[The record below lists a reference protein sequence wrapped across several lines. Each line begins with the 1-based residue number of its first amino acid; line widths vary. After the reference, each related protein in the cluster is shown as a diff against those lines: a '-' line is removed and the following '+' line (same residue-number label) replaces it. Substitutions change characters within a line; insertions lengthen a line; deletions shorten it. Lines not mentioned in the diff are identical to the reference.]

1 MRVALA
7 LRCLALAVHIGV
19 GAGRLHRTVPAV
31 VAPDSSASEVPLCP
45 AAVIQWGVPESHV
58 PSHSE
63 GKKIDVPKI
72 NDVTIPLWQGQN
84 ASTAGSSSN
93 PDVVAVYG
101 EIALLGA
108 QHVPQKTPVLYSV
121 LGTHLAAIG
130 LLATPEGHFAVLRVR
145 GGSSDA
151 QLLEV
156 GRFVD
161 VRRTPAPKGPPG
173 ATFKGLDA
181 FSEFEEPVQ
190 TNQTLGFILRLT
202 AEVDDYGVSAHNWHG
217 WPRSLPVRLEGFV
230 RQFKDETWQ
239 LLGTVQTH
247 VVTDG
252 VKNFGAF
259 LGDVQ
264 SSVEILS
271 PGNCEAGDAQPA
283 RFGATRFAEAKTM
296 QWQPFATAN
305 VPGGSAAAAGD
316 ASKDSFV
323 LQPAATPAAA
333 NVSLPV
339 IATPALIKDYPDPH
353 ADLSIIKSKIG
364 KDGLV
369 DLERV
374 RLARWGTPF
383 EKSKDTNCLTPDYP
397 AVQSDPLQAAPTGP
411 PPDMSA
417 YCPVLPAMHYWWHPP
432 AAVPV
437 PKDIEWFYNEI
448 TVEVTGPRTY
458 FMSNGFAGGYMGIQE
473 HGDAN
478 HRYALFSLWD
488 AATKVEIVD
497 WGEDV
502 IVGRFGA
509 EGTGANSHTLFAW
522 EVGKP
527 VGFLVRA
534 QPEPP
539 PKGQLTGSTLYTGYI
554 HDHHKGVWRLMA
566 KFRVRQCGHQAEG
579 AGRLLGFN
587 SFLEV
592 FEPPPVKPDC
602 QNYGVT
608 RVARY
613 GPAFFGRA
621 GSTNGKNFEVFPNV
635 SLSSTCAPHSCPNTG
650 LNFHE
655 TADQAQVLS
664 VGKTVENDGKMPFH
678 VPRPVKPKT
687 PPEILTMTS
696 LPSSDNSPAG
706 KTEAKQVRPLSKWGK
721 QVEFKSWGSG
731 GKYLECPW
739 YVIDCAPTGYGDAY
753 GRSP

>member
-1 MRVALA
+1 MCLRYLLLTATTGVTVARLRRSA
-7 LRCLALAVHIGV
+7 L
-19 GAGRLHRTVPAV
+19 GA
-31 VAPDSSASEVPLCP
+31 VAPDNLDTQAQPCL
-45 AAVIQWGVPESHV
+45 ADVISWGVPEHG

-63 GKKIDVPKI
+63 GKKIEVPKI
-72 NDVTIPLWQGQN
+72 NDVTIPLWQQQN
-84 ASTAGSSSN
+84 ASTAGASSN
-93 PDVVAVYG
+93 PDMVAVYG
-101 EIALLGA
+101 ELALLGEHSA
-108 QHVPQKTPVLYSV
+108 SQKTPALYSV
-121 LGTHLAAIG
+121 LGTHLAAVG
-130 LLATPEGHFAVLRVR
+130 LLATPEGHFAVLRVA

-151 QLLEV
+151 ELVEV

-161 VRRTPAPKGPPG
+161 VRRTPAPAGPAG
-173 ATFKGLDA
+173 VTFKGLDA
-181 FSEFEEPVQ
+181 FSELEEPLEPGK
-190 TNQTLGFILRLT
+190 TLGFFLRLT
-202 AEVDDYGVSAHNWHG
+202 PEVDEYGVSAHNWHG
-217 WPRSLPVRLEGFV
+217 WPRSLPVRLEGYI
-230 RQFKDETWQ
+230 RESKEEHWQ
-239 LLGTVQTH
+239 LLGTVRTH

-264 SSVEILS
+264 SAVQILT
-271 PGNCEAGDAQPA
+271 PGQCDAGDAQSV
-283 RFGATRFAEAKTM
+283 RFGGVRFAEASTNK
-296 QWQPFATAN
+296 WQSFATAK
-305 VPGGSAAAAGD
+305 VPGGAAAAD
-316 ASKDSFV
+316 ASKDAFV
-323 LQPAATPAAA
+323 LKPAAA
-333 NVSLPV
+333 PAVENVPLSV
-339 IATPALIKDYPDPH
+339 TTAPALISDYPNPH
-353 ADLSIIKSKIG
+353 ADLSAVRSKTG
-364 KDGLV
+364 DGLT

-374 RLARWGTPF
+374 RLARWGTPYDRT
-383 EKSKDTNCLTPDYP
+383 KDKACVTPDFP

-411 PPDMSA
+411 PPDLSA

-432 AAVPV
+432 SDVPV

-448 TVEVTGPRTY
+448 TVDVTGPRTY
-458 FMSNGFAGGYMGIQE
+458 FMANGFAGGYMGIQE

-478 HRYALFSLWD
+478 HRYALFSVWD
-488 AATKVEIVD
+488 AATKTEIVD

-539 PKGQLTGSTLYTGYI
+539 KKGQLTGTTLYTGYI
-554 HDHHKGVWRLMA
+554 HDHHKGIWRMLA
-566 KFRVRQCGHQAEG
+566 KFRVRQCGPQADG
-579 AGRLLGFN
+579 GGHLLNFN

-592 FEPPPVKPDC
+592 FEPPPMKPNC
-602 QNYGVT
+602 SNYGVT

-621 GSTNGKNFEVFPNV
+621 GATSGKTFEIFPNV
-635 SLSSTCAPHSCPNTG
+635 SLSSTCAPNNCPKTG
-650 LNFHE
+650 LNFYE
-655 TADQAQVLS
+655 TADQAQVLT

-678 VPRPVKPKT
+678 IPRPVKSRT
-687 PPEILTMTS
+687 PPEILTITS
-696 LPSSDNSPAG
+696 LPSLDNSPAG
-706 KTEAKQVRPLSKWGK
+706 KTEVKQTRPLSKWGK
-721 QVEFKSWGSG
+721 QEEFKSWGGG